1 MFLKIHRSPNTGD
14 VVAVCDRELINKTIS
29 NDTITVSVAV
39 MEAFYGNVP
48 ATEEEVR
55 AALKSTGNVN
65 LMGERAVS
73 IAISMGL
80 LTRSECIMINTVPH
94 AQIYQI

>member
-1 MFLKIHRSPNTGD
+1 MFLKIHRSPDAGD
-14 VVAVCDRELINKTIS
+14 VVAVCDRELITATIS
-29 NDTITVSVAV
+29 NGTITVPVAV
-39 MEAFYGNVP
+39 LEAFYGNTP

-94 AQIYQI
+94 AQIYRL

>member
-1 MFLKIHRSPNTGD
+1 MFLKIHHSPEAGD
-14 VVAVCDRELINKTIS
+14 VVAVCDRELITRTIS
-29 NDTITVSVAV
+29 NDTITVTAPV

-48 ATEEEVR
+48 ATEDEVR
-55 AALKSTGNVN
+55 TALKRAGNAN

-80 LTRSECIMINTVPH
+80 LTRSECIMIDTVPH
-94 AQIYQI
+94 AQIYQL

>member
-1 MFLKIHRSPNTGD
+1 MFLKIHRSPDTGD

-29 NDTITVSVAV
+29 NDTISVSVAV

-55 AALKSTGNVN
+55 AALKRAGNVN

-80 LTRSECIMINTVPH
+80 LTRSECIMINAVPH
-94 AQIYQI
+94 AQIYQL